1 MVHTEA
7 EFVHIGL
14 HVPDGDMMVDSV
26 HTPLDDCPEGFN
38 TVSVLSVTLIG
49 LHAKFPLQ
57 LTSGDTFLRNH
68 DKIDCVKPHT
78 NVKMSILKDSPCK
91 NREMGLAV
99 VAEQVT
105 PVVPSITVDV
115 VYAATERAYI
125 SAVVLNLDDKINGG
139 LLRWK
144 PLMEI
149 KIVIF
154 LFQPKSMTIYPKS
167 PEFLQR

>member
-1 MVHTEA
+1 M
-7 EFVHIGL
+7 L
-14 HVPDGDMMVDSV
+14 DGHMM
-26 HTPLDDCPEGFN
+26 
-38 TVSVLSVTLIG
+38 
-49 LHAKFPLQ
+49 
-57 LTSGDTFLRNH
+57 
-68 DKIDCVKPHT
+68 ID
-78 NVKMSILKDSPCK
+78 
-91 NREMGLAV
+91 REMGLAV

-149 KIVIF
+149 KNSHIS
-154 LFQPKSMTIYPKS
+154 LPT
-167 PEFLQR
+167 